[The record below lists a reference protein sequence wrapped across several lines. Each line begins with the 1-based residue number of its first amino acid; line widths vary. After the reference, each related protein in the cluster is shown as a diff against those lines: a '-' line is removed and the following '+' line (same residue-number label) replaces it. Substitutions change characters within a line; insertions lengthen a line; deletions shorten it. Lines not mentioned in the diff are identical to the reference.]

1 MALMAETA
9 TEETSTKKGRGVTLW
24 PHSGEEIDDDDDG
37 DDDEDD
43 DDDVGDDDYDDDDA

>member
-24 PHSGEEIDDDDDG
+24 PHSGGERDDDDDDDYKIVDDG
-37 DDDEDD
+37 DDE
-43 DDDVGDDDYDDDDA
+43 

>member
-24 PHSGEEIDDDDDG
+24 PHSGGERDGDDCDDG
-37 DDDEDD
+37 DDDDD
-43 DDDVGDDDYDDDDA
+43 DDYKIVDDSDDE

>member
-24 PHSGEEIDDDDDG
+24 PHSGGERDGDDCDDDDDYKIVDDG
-37 DDDEDD
+37 DDE
-43 DDDVGDDDYDDDDA
+43 